1 MKDRRRSPRLRS
13 YLGGRIDFGWNSAM
27 DCLVRNL
34 SSEGAKL
41 AFTNTLAVGDTFD
54 LFIPQQG
61 RTRRVRKAWRQPEA
75 MGVRFLDA
83 EAGLNVVP
91 LETARRIRS
100 LEAENAAL
108 HHRLAQLAPA
118 DAS

>member
-1 MKDRRRSPRLRS
+1 MKDRRRFPRLRS

-41 AFTNTLAVGDTFD
+41 VFTNTLAVGDTFD

-61 RTRRVRKAWRQPEA
+61 RTRRVRMTWRQPEA

-91 LETARRIRS
+91 LATAQRIRT
-100 LEAENAAL
+100 LEAEKAAL
-108 HHRLAQLAPA
+108 QRRLVELAPA
-118 DAS
+118 D